1 MKKRMLSLLLAL
13 VMTLSLLTAA
23 AMAKGVQTFADVKES
38 DWFYDAVCYVTD
50 NGLMN
55 GTGRGF
61 APQQTTSRAMLW
73 AVLSRVDGQNA
84 KRSANDWYAAAQ
96 LWAIQHDIS
105 DGTAPEA
112 PITREQLAA
121 MLYRYAQRKGL
132 VHAATYADL
141 SGFADAASVSAYAGE
156 ALQWAVANG
165 ILTGMDGKLCPQGNA
180 TRAQVSQIL
189 YRLCEKWDLLPADN
203 TAAIASAI
211 YFADDPEHSH
221 VWGEA
226 KPNGNGTHTVTC
238 ACGET
243 KTEYCGFPKQT
254 GTVTCPTCG
263 FTTDRGV
270 KNYEDLVQAI
280 QAGWT
285 EIFITGDI
293 EVEAQIEITS
303 DVVIYGVGH
312 TITLADAYSITGTVK
327 RVFKNINAA
336 LTLDHMLFDGEDKE
350 NEKLFVIENGGL
362 NGALT
367 LQDVTIQ
374 NFKGTQIVRSD
385 TAKSARFINVKIKDN
400 TLIGIASGD
409 ATGRACLL
417 WMQGTVTEM
426 DNVEITGNVVKTGA
440 NKGAGSGILI
450 YQRNSG
456 SNFSSRKLTVE
467 NNEATN
473 HVFANYSAT
482 AKNQYIFESGSIK
495 NNTGNFFVAGSMT
508 FGEEMTVESDIVFN
522 NDSDNRVCTLTNN
535 GLIIGDIRAMWTE
548 TRGEPIYTGTGT
560 HIGTKTNIQDLT
572 VNP

>member
-1 MKKRMLSLLLAL
+1 MKKRILSLLLAL
-13 VMTLSLLTAA
+13 VMVLSVMTAA
-23 AMAKGVQTFADVKES
+23 VMAKGVQTFADVKES

-55 GTGRGF
+55 GTGSGF

-84 KRSANDWYAAAQ
+84 KRNANDWYAAAQ

-132 VHAATYADL
+132 VRAAAYADL
-141 SGFADAASVSAYAGE
+141 SGFADAASVSAYADE

-180 TRAQVSQIL
+180 TRAQVAQIL
-189 YRLCEKWDLLPADN
+189 YRLCETWNLLPVDN

-211 YFADDPEHSH
+211 YFAENPEHTH

-226 KPNGNGTHTVTC
+226 KPNGNGTHTSTC

-243 KTEYCGFPKQT
+243 KTEYCGFPKES

-263 FTTDRGV
+263 FTTEHGV
-270 KNYEDLVQAI
+270 ENYGELVQAI

-293 EVEAQIEITS
+293 EVEAPIKITS
-303 DVVIYGVGH
+303 DVVIHGVGH
-312 TITLADAYSITGTVK
+312 TVTLADTYSTTENVK
-327 RVFKNINAA
+327 RVFMNVNAA
-336 LTLDHMLFDGEDKE
+336 LTLDHMLFDGENEE
-350 NEKLFVIENGGL
+350 NGKLFVVDNGGA
-362 NGALT
+362 NGVLT

-374 NFKGTQIVRSD
+374 NFKGTQIVHSEQ
-385 TAKSARFINVKIKDN
+385 AKSARFINVKIKDN
-400 TLIGIASGD
+400 TLIGIASSGNI
-409 ATGRACLL
+409 GRACLL

-426 DNVEITGNVVKTGA
+426 DNVEITGNVVNTGT
-440 NKGAGSGILI
+440 NNDFGSGVLI
-450 YQRNSG
+450 YQRNGG
-456 SNFSSRKLTVE
+456 SNFSARKLTVE
-467 NNEATN
+467 NNKATN

-522 NDSDNRVCTLTNN
+522 NDSAGGVCTLTNN
-535 GLIIGDIRAMWTE
+535 GLIVGDIQASWTDK
-548 TRGEPIYTGTGT
+548 RGEPIYTGSGT
-560 HIGTKTNIQDLT
+560 HTGTKTGLT
-572 VNP
+572 VKP

>member
-1 MKKRMLSLLLAL
+1 MKKRILSLLMAL
-13 VMTLSLLTAA
+13 VMVLSVMTVA

-55 GTGRGF
+55 GTGSGF
-61 APQQTTSRAMLW
+61 APQQTTSRAM
-73 AVLSRVDGQNA
+73 
-84 KRSANDWYAAAQ
+84 

-121 MLYRYAQRKGL
+121 MLYRYAQRKGQ
-132 VHAATYADL
+132 VRAASYADL
-141 SGFADAASVSAYAGE
+141 SGFADAASVSAYAEE

-165 ILTGMDGKLCPQGNA
+165 ILTGMDSKLCPQGNA
-180 TRAQVSQIL
+180 TRAQVAQIL
-189 YRLCEKWDLLPADN
+189 YRLCETWNLLPADN

-211 YFADDPEHSH
+211 YFAENPEHTH
-221 VWGEA
+221 VWTYTS
-226 KPNGNGTHTVTC
+226 NQNGTHTATC

-263 FTTDRGV
+263 FTTDHGV
-270 KNYEDLVQAI
+270 KNYEDLAKAI
-280 QAGWT
+280 RDGWT

-293 EVEAQIEITS
+293 EVEAPIKITR
-303 DVVIYGVGH
+303 DVVIHGVGH
-312 TITLADAYSITGTVK
+312 TVTLADTYSTAENVK
-327 RVFKNINAA
+327 RVFMNVNAA
-336 LTLDHMLFDGEDKE
+336 LTLDHMLFDGKNEE
-350 NEKLFVIENGGL
+350 NGKLFVVDNGVADGV
-362 NGALT
+362 LT
-367 LQDVTIQ
+367 LQDVTFQ
-374 NFKGTQIVRSD
+374 NFKGTQIVHSEQ
-385 TAKSARFINVKIKDN
+385 AKSARFINVKIKDN
-400 TLIGIASGD
+400 TLIGIASSGSNI
-409 ATGRACLL
+409 GRACLL

-426 DNVEITGNVVKTGA
+426 DNVESTGNVVNTGA
-440 NKGAGSGILI
+440 NDDAGSGILI
-450 YQRNSG
+450 YQRNGG
-456 SNFSSRKLTVE
+456 SNFSARKLTVE
-467 NNEATN
+467 NNKATN

-522 NDSDNRVCTLTNN
+522 NDSAGGVCTLTNN
-535 GLIIGDIRAMWTE
+535 GLIVGDIQARWTDK
-548 TRGEPIYTGTGT
+548 RGEPIYTGTGT
-560 HIGTKTNIQDLT
+560 HIGTKTNIQDQT